1 MGLDE
6 LTTEFKVDVLRNINY
21 EIVEV
26 ACQVPAGGTGAEPA
40 ETKTLY
46 MAYRY
51 PSEEAHVYD
60 GLSYEELIAH
70 PDYIDNAFYRMCEVV
85 HQNTGWEIE

>member
-6 LTTEFKVDVLRNINY
+6 LTTEFKVDLLRNINY
-21 EIVEV
+21 KIVEV
-26 ACQVPAGGTGAEPA
+26 VRPVPAGGNGTAPA

-46 MAYRY
+46 MAYRE
-51 PSEEAHVYD
+51 PSEEEHVYD
-60 GLSYEELIAH
+60 GLSYEELMAH
-70 PDYIDNAFYRMCEVV
+70 PDYIDNAFYHMCEVV